1 MRRRRTVVL
10 SDLHLGPVGPLTIF
24 RDQQALCGFLE
35 RLAHEEGPLEVILAG
50 DTFDFL
56 ACPGYERFDP
66 RKAPERLQTILQNNR
81 EVVTAL
87 GRLASRHKLTIF
99 AGNHDP
105 EVSLP
110 QVHALLARE
119 LEANF
124 GTDELLIP
132 GPGEHPAVFGRWLAG
147 REVAVVHGDRWDPH
161 NVIPREKLLREG
173 SIDLPTGSQLVV
185 EILSKLQPHRP
196 WIYELKPEIPTVLP
210 LLLYLE
216 PQRTWGFVREKTG
229 LTLQMLGGMLM
240 ARMHTGP
247 LFGAST
253 TQPDFST
260 DLSAQVV
267 DVLAE
272 GLLDESE
279 EARSQLQA
287 LLLSHMRQGP
297 AGSGTLAEHD
307 GVARLLLRTWLR
319 LVRRTERFGTLD
331 SPDAMPAAAAIYL
344 SARFLVAGHTH
355 GARYHS
361 ATSSTPNYVNT
372 GTWVPIGRLPDGP
385 IREVLERMEANV
397 PWPAEAPRT
406 FAMIEEDP
414 LEVWLGACDADGT
427 PRRLHP

>member
-1 MRRRRTVVL
+1 MPARRTVVL

-24 RDQQALCGFLE
+24 REKHALCGFLE

-66 RKAPERLQTILQNNR
+66 SRAPDHLQTILHNNE
-81 EVVTAL
+81 EVVAAL
-87 GRLASRHKLTIF
+87 GRLAVRHKLTIL

-110 QVHALLARE
+110 QIRAMLARE
-119 LEANF
+119 LDSNF

-132 GPGEHPAVFGRWLAG
+132 SSGEHHAVFGRWLAG

-161 NVIPREKLLREG
+161 NAIDREKLLREG
-173 SIDLPTGSQLVV
+173 VIDFPTGSRLVV

-196 WIYELKPEIPTVLP
+196 WLYELKPEMPTVLP

-216 PQRTWGFVREKTG
+216 PQRTWQFLREKTG

-240 ARMHTGP
+240 ASTRTGP
-247 LFGAST
+247 LFGTSV
-253 TQPDFST
+253 TQADSST
-260 DLSAQVV
+260 DLERQVV
-267 DVLAE
+267 DMLAE
-272 GLLDESE
+272 GLLDEPK
-279 EARSQLQA
+279 EARAQLKA
-287 LLLSHMRQGP
+287 SLFSHMRQGP
-297 AGSGTLAEHD
+297 AGQGTLAEHD
-307 GVARLLLRTWLR
+307 GVARLLLRTWLGR
-319 LVRRTERFGTLD
+319 VRRSERFGSLD
-331 SPDAMPAAAAIYL
+331 SPDAIPAAAAMYL
-344 SARFLVAGHTH
+344 SVRFLIAGHTH
-355 GARYHS
+355 GARYHR

-372 GTWVPIGRLPDGP
+372 GTWVPIGHLPEGP
-385 IREVLERMEANV
+385 MREVLDQLDAKV

-414 LEVWLGACDADGT
+414 LEVWLGACDAEGA
-427 PRRLHP
+427 PRRLNP